1 MAGSTWALHSGLLVL
16 VSFSLTGT
24 TKIGATAA
32 VVVEEDSI
40 MEDEDIVDE
49 GAEKILEVGCIEVR
63 LCTM

>member
-1 MAGSTWALHSGLLVL
+1 LVL

-24 TKIGATAA
+24 AKIGATAA
-32 VVVEEDSI
+32 VVVEEDSV
-40 MEDEDIVDE
+40 MEDEDILDE